1 MTIVREGL
9 LNQRLVMIHVS
20 QSRKECVLIPFQ
32 IAWQKIQESAK
43 QQRKAGGA
51 QGVAAC

>member
-1 MTIVREGL
+1 MVAEPKIS
-9 LNQRLVMIHVS
+9 NDYHVS